1 MYDLIHADKFIS
13 KVHPIRILNKMTT
26 KQVDEKDLKPL
37 ADHNNL
43 IKELRKETN
52 AFGSSLSNVFAKGI
66 VDGKRFED
74 VLKSIGKTLAESTL
88 KAAFKPLEL
97 GLASV
102 FEQGFKGLFDTLKP
116 LGNAHGNLFQSGGV
130 QPFAEGGVVASPTY
144 FPMSRGLGLMGEAG
158 AEAIMPL
165 SRGAD
170 GKLGVKTQGGARPVS
185 ITVNIA
191 AQDIESF
198 RRSEAQVSA
207 SIARAIARGQR
218 AM

>member
-1 MYDLIHADKFIS
+1 MGRGNAGGDDVPDL
-13 KVHPIRILNKMTT
+13 TT
-26 KQVDEKDLKPL
+26 NQ
-37 ADHNNL
+37 NL

-52 AFGSSLSNVFAKGI
+52 AFSSALSNAFAKGI

-74 VLKSIGKTLAESTL
+74 VLKNIGKTLAESAL

-102 FEQGFKGLFDTLKP
+102 FEGGFKALFNATAP
-116 LGNAHGNLFQSGGV
+116 LANAKGNMFQGGRV
-130 QPFAEGGVVASPTY
+130 QPFADGGVIAAPTY
-144 FPMSRGLGLMGEAG
+144 FPMPGGLGLMGEAG

-165 SRGAD
+165 SRGSD
-170 GKLGVKTQGGARPVS
+170 GKLGVKSQASARAVN

-191 AQDIESF
+191 AQDVESF
-198 RRSEAQVSA
+198 RKSEAQVSA

>member
-1 MYDLIHADKFIS
+1 MIDDEREKRKKPADLAS
-13 KVHPIRILNKMTT
+13 
-26 KQVDEKDLKPL
+26 QE
-37 ADHNNL
+37 NL
-43 IKELRKETN
+43 FKEVRKEAEAFGNALSN
-52 AFGSSLSNVFAKGI
+52 AFSKGI
-66 VDGKRFED
+66 IEGKKFED
-74 VLKSIGKTLAESTL
+74 ILKNIAKSLAESTL
-88 KAAFKPLEL
+88 KAAFKPVEL
-97 GLASV
+97 MLSNYLDKGLSSV
-102 FEQGFKGLFDTLKP
+102 FKEMNIF
-116 LGNAHGNLFQSGGV
+116 GNANGNLFQGGGV

-144 FPMSRGLGLMGEAG
+144 FPMRGGLGLMGEAG

-191 AQDIESF
+191 AQDVESF